1 MLADL
6 LFPNITQTPET
17 ILNKYKKR
25 PEGKNVTRIAPSP
38 TWFLHIWAV
47 YSTLIDKVV
56 ANFNNWILYL
66 RIEDTDQKREIEWA
80 RQKYVTILKQFG
92 FEFDEWPIWE
102 NFEDVWEYW
111 PYIQSQREDIYKIFI
126 KDLVAKGL
134 AYPCFLTEQE
144 INDIREIQEVSKV
157 PTWIY
162 KEFSPWRNAS
172 FDEVKAQIDAWKEFV
187 IRFKSPWEIVWK
199 IVVNDLIKGEISIW
213 ENFLDIVIMKV
224 DWIPTYHFAHLI
236 DDHLMWT
243 THVIRWDEWF
253 ASLPL
258 HKQLFNMMWWESPN
272 YAHYWPLVKMDWD
285 AKRKISK
292 RKDPEADVEYYFQ
305 EWYLIDSIIDFL
317 ANLLNSWFE
326 EWRAQN
332 PHSSYLEYDFKL
344 NKIWSSWALVDIP
357 KLNWVNQQR
366 IKNMQIEDLQ
376 EKIEEYLKKY
386 NNEFYTNYFSKASYE
401 YNQKIIKELQTR
413 IVKFNEFE
421 ELTWFFYKE
430 NEVTQKAKELLVNP
444 KMKIDDLNIAK
455 SWLNLALKVLSDLKT
470 EEFSLDEIKN
480 LFVEAIKEAWM
491 KNWQVL
497 WPVRVALTS
506 EEFSVWALELMYIL
520 WREKSINRIQKFLN
534 DLI

>member
-25 PEGKNVTRIAPSP
+25 SEGKNVTRIAPSP

-172 FDEVKAQIDAWKEFV
+172 FEEVKAQIDAWKEFV

-258 HKQLFNMMWWESPN
+258 HKQLFNMMWWESQN

-285 AKRKISK
+285 AKRKI
-292 RKDPEADVEYYFQ
+292 DP
-305 EWYLIDSIIDFL
+305 
-317 ANLLNSWFE
+317 
-326 EWRAQN
+326 
-332 PHSSYLEYDFKL
+332 
-344 NKIWSSWALVDIP
+344 
-357 KLNWVNQQR
+357 
-366 IKNMQIEDLQ
+366 
-376 EKIEEYLKKY
+376 
-386 NNEFYTNYFSKASYE
+386 
-401 YNQKIIKELQTR
+401 
-413 IVKFNEFE
+413 
-421 ELTWFFYKE
+421 
-430 NEVTQKAKELLVNP
+430 
-444 KMKIDDLNIAK
+444 
-455 SWLNLALKVLSDLKT
+455 
-470 EEFSLDEIKN
+470 
-480 LFVEAIKEAWM
+480 
-491 KNWQVL
+491 
-497 WPVRVALTS
+497 
-506 EEFSVWALELMYIL
+506 
-520 WREKSINRIQKFLN
+520 
-534 DLI
+534 